1 MIEVKNRMPTY
12 PGRVKM
18 TPVPGQANT
27 FDMVRADEPLEE
39 GTPIN
44 AALFQGIRADLSAL
58 QHNVSDLIA
67 SHAQKTLLASVVPG
81 TEFVLYEDGIRVPFI
96 KLSGEYEG
104 TGRTLVVRKHIYKMD
119 TLTEYGSPTTYMNSK
134 TDLWLNDEVDGYI
147 AKFDDMT
154 KAALVE
160 VPVKVHV
167 GDAVTSVATL
177 QRKSFLLSAADYGFD
192 DEVTFYQESTPV
204 AYFNTSARRV
214 AQFNGAAANHWMRTR
229 QRSVTR
235 SNGYIVA
242 AGYYETSDPSS
253 GVYGI
258 RPALTLPSD
267 FEIDLS
273 VAGSGNGAGNTVA
286 TAEVV

>member
-18 TPVPGQANT
+18 TPVAGAANT
-27 FDMVRADEPLEE
+27 YDMVRADEPLEE

-44 AALFQGIRADLSAL
+44 AVLFESIRNDVVAL
-58 QHNVSDLIA
+58 QANVSDLIV

-81 TEFVLYEDGIRVPFI
+81 TEFALYEDGIRVPFI

-104 TGRTLVVRKHIYKMD
+104 TGRTLVVRKNIYKMD

-134 TDLWLNDEVDGYI
+134 TDLWLNDEADGYI
-147 AKFDDMT
+147 AKFDDAT
-154 KAALVE
+154 KAALAE
-160 VPVKVHV
+160 VSIKVHV

-177 QRKSFLLSAADYGFD
+177 QRKAFLLSAAEYGFND
-192 DEVTFYQESTPV
+192 ATTFYPEGTPV
-204 AYFNTSARRV
+204 VYFNTSARRV

-229 QRSVTR
+229 QRSVVR

-242 AGYYETSDPSS
+242 AGYYETSDPSG

-258 RPALTLPSD
+258 RPAFTLPSD
-267 FEIDLS
+267 FEIDLN
-273 VAGSGNGAGNTVA
+273 VANTANVNA
-286 TAEVV
+286 TAEVIE

>member
-18 TPVPGQANT
+18 TPVAGAANT

-44 AALFQGIRADLSAL
+44 AVLFESIRNDVVAL
-58 QHNVSDLIA
+58 QANVSDLII

-81 TEFVLYEDGIRVPFI
+81 TEFALYEDGIRVPFI

-104 TGRTLVVRKHIYKMD
+104 TGRTLVVRKHSYKMD
-119 TLTEYGSPTTYMNSK
+119 TLTEYGSPPTYMNSK
-134 TDLWLNDEVDGYI
+134 TDLWLNDEADGYI
-147 AKFDDMT
+147 AKFDDVT
-154 KAALVE
+154 KAALME
-160 VPVKVHV
+160 VPIKVHV

-177 QRKSFLLSAADYGFD
+177 QRKAFLLSAADYGFND
-192 DEVTFYQESTPV
+192 ATTFFQESTPV

-214 AQFNGAAANHWMRTR
+214 AQFNGAAANHWIRTR
-229 QRSVTR
+229 ERSVTR

-242 AGYYETSDPSS
+242 AGYYETTDPSS
-253 GVYGI
+253 GVFGI
-258 RPALTLPSD
+258 RPAFTLPSD
-267 FEIDLS
+267 FEIDLN
-273 VAGSGNGAGNTVA
+273 VANTANVNA
-286 TAEVV
+286 TAEVI

>member
-18 TPVPGQANT
+18 TPVAGAANT

-44 AALFQGIRADLSAL
+44 AVLFESIRNDVVAL
-58 QHNVSDLIA
+58 QANVSDLII

-81 TEFVLYEDGIRVPFI
+81 TEFALYEDGIRVPFI

-104 TGRTLVVRKHIYKMD
+104 TGRTLVVRKHSYKMD
-119 TLTEYGSPTTYMNSK
+119 TLTEYGSPPTYMNSK
-134 TDLWLNDEVDGYI
+134 TDLWLNDEVNGYI
-147 AKFDDMT
+147 AKFDDVT
-154 KAALVE
+154 KAALTE
-160 VPVKVHV
+160 VPIKVHV

-177 QRKSFLLSAADYGFD
+177 QRKAFLLSAADYGFND
-192 DEVTFYQESTPV
+192 ATTFFQESTPV

-214 AQFNGAAANHWMRTR
+214 AQFNGAAANHWIRTR
-229 QRSVTR
+229 ERSVTR

-242 AGYYETSDPSS
+242 AGYYETTDPSS
-253 GVYGI
+253 GVFGI
-258 RPALTLPSD
+258 RPAFTLPSD
-267 FEIDLS
+267 FEIDLN
-273 VAGSGNGAGNTVA
+273 VANTANVTA
-286 TAEVV
+286 TAELI